1 MVQVIANVRVLYLL
15 MRLSPVIVK
24 LVERILTQGGYI
36 SAHVIYIDAHYHS
49 ACNNGYYE
57 VYSSFS
63 NGVFSGKYIEYSFSG
78 DCGEVNDWPKYHK
91 ENCSVCNSSG
101 VIYKCST
108 CSQSFTAQKSS
119 HCSHGYSSQH

>member
-1 MVQVIANVRVLYLL
+1 MGNYNCTG
-15 MRLSPVIVK
+15 K
-24 LVERILTQGGYI
+24 CDI
-36 SAHVIYIDAHYHS
+36 SHIDAHYHS
-49 ACNNGYYE
+49 ACGNGYYNAFF
-57 VYSSFS
+57 SSS
-63 NGVFSGKYIEYSFSG
+63 NSFKYSFSG

-108 CSQSFTAQKSS
+108 CSQSFTAQKSN